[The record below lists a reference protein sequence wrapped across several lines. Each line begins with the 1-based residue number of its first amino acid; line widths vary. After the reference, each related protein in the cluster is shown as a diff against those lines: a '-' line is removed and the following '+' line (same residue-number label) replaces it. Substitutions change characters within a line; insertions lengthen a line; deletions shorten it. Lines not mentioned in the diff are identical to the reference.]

1 MDLIDFSRG
10 AFWGIVPA
18 TFEDLFRRVHGLNMG
33 QPEMLQ
39 RALAGGGD
47 LLPEKL
53 YTVENGIAVIDIAGP
68 LSKKLGFLSFL
79 FGGASYQTALTA
91 YQQALE
97 DRAIDGI
104 ALRIDS
110 PGGSLNGLE
119 ALSEFIFENR
129 SKKPSVAYADGAM
142 LSAAYWIG
150 SSASKVVAS
159 RTASVGSIG
168 VLMVHQDFSEYE
180 KMRGIKTT
188 YLSAGRYK
196 AIGNDAEPLGETAR
210 SVFQEKLDY
219 LYRIFV
225 DAVAQ
230 SRGVDIEKGFAMADG
245 RVFIGNQ
252 AQEAGLVDAV
262 GDFKTALDMVSGNQP
277 KTSIYFQNTEKGAT
291 EMKTVQELLAAY
303 PDLMNEFKAGIISD
317 HTGAVK
323 AAEDRIFALVK
334 IQFGDAEGGRF
345 CELAATGISA
355 EQFGKVKDLVQTVAP
370 EPAVSAEETARKNAE
385 MLSAIKA
392 ATPGPAG
399 VVPPPVGGKDF
410 QALVAEHRAT
420 WKVGHVEAMKAVIKA
435 NPEAHRVYVEKM
447 NPGKQMLN

>member
-1 MDLIDFSRG
+1 MNLIDFSRG

-18 TFEDLFRRVHGLNMG
+18 TFEDLFRRVHELNLSD
-33 QPEMLQ
+33 PELLQ
-39 RALAGGGD
+39 RALSGRDD
-47 LLPEKL
+47 LSEEKL
-53 YTVENGIAVIDIAGP
+53 YSVENGIAVIDISGP

-129 SKKPSVAYADGAM
+129 DKKPSVAYADGAM

-196 AIGNDAEPLGETAR
+196 AIGNDSEPLGETAR

-230 SRGVDIEKGFAMADG
+230 ARGVDIEKGFSMADG
-245 RVFIGNQ
+245 RVFIGEQ
-252 AQEAGLVDAV
+252 AKESGLVDAV
-262 GDFKTALDMVSGNQP
+262 GDFKTALDIVSGDQP
-277 KTSIYFQNTEKGAT
+277 KTSIYFQNKGAI

-303 PDLMNEFKAGIISD
+303 PDLMNEFKAGVISD
-317 HTGAVK
+317 QSGAVK

-334 IQFGDAEGGRF
+334 IQFGDAEGARF

-355 EQFGKVKDLVQTVAP
+355 EQFGKVKGLVQPAAP
-370 EPAVSAEETARKNAE
+370 EPAVNAEEVARKNAE
-385 MLSAIKA
+385 MLAAIKA

-399 VVPPPVGGKDF
+399 VVPLPAGGKDF
-410 QALVAEHRAT
+410 QTLVAEHRAT
-420 WKVGHVEAMKAVIKA
+420 WKVSHVEAMKAVIKA
-435 NPEAHRVYVEKM
+435 NPEAHRLYVEKA